1 MVLQLNYLERLMID
15 LKYYKTHPLAY
26 APTFGTEGAA
36 CFDLYASIQNDTT
49 VLAYSYDN
57 VKFTVEAVNKSIY
70 VPPGYRMLVPVNLIF
85 DIPVGYSLR
94 AHPRSGLSLKQGLTL
109 FNCTGVIDE
118 DYVDPI
124 FITIYNISG
133 MIQEINDGDRLAQA
147 NLQEKIPTR
156 LVETGW
162 KPEQKTSRNG
172 GFGSTGVNNN

>member
-1 MVLQLNYLERLMID
+1 MIE

-26 APTFGTEGAA
+26 TPTFGTEGAA
-36 CFDLYASIQNDTT
+36 CFDLYASIVPGEY
-49 VLAYSYDN
+49 VLSYSRVSDMPS
-57 VKFTVEAVNKSIY
+57 KIRVENKSLIIY
-70 VPPGYRMLVPVNLIF
+70 PGDRMLVPVNLIF
-85 DIPVGYSLR
+85 DIPEGYSLR

-124 FITIYNISG
+124 FITMYNISG
-133 MIQEINDGDRLAQA
+133 LAQTINDGDRLAQA

-156 LVETGW
+156 LVETGG

-172 GFGSTGVNNN
+172 GFGSTGVNTN